1 LEAVIVAVVPLAVSR
16 VEEAVEVLAALGV
29 EALVAAALAE
39 AGKLRQAQ
47 LPFDKRSTEFTPK
60 SQLRV
65 VEFGKIILCR
75 LL

>member
-1 LEAVIVAVVPLAVSR
+1 VEAAAVVSAASVAEVLVVAV
-16 VEEAVEVLAALGV
+16 
-29 EALVAAALAE
+29 LAE

-65 VEFGKIILCR
+65 VEFGKIILCC